1 MCRPPKPPKSKRKKK
16 RKEKKRGYRYLRVS
30 ALSNHPSREKGILW
44 GNNNWIICQTL
55 AMLSRY
61 SRQARK
67 LSFNPA
73 SSLAFPYARWMMILC
88 TRSARMKGK
97 KKKKE
102 TINDH
107 RQLRS
112 VFFLF
117 PFSVFLVF
125 EYVYSNDSFRFGCM
139 LTPRGDQV
147 SNLFFLLFFFLS
159 GNLKSTLVLS
169 PSLSYFGSF
178 GSRSIGHL
186 HALGAHPLARVTDR
200 PQA

>member
-97 KKKKE
+97 KKK
-102 TINDH
+102 
-107 RQLRS
+107 RRS
-112 VFFLF
+112 MIT
-117 PFSVFLVF
+117 
-125 EYVYSNDSFRFGCM
+125 DSY
-139 LTPRGDQV
+139 D
-147 SNLFFLLFFFLS
+147 LFFFCFRFLSFLFSNMYTAMTLS
-159 GNLKSTLVLS
+159 GSV
-169 PSLSYFGSF
+169 
-178 GSRSIGHL
+178 
-186 HALGAHPLARVTDR
+186 VC
-200 PQA
+200 